1 MTKSWL
7 RQKNISFIEKN
18 IADEGVAQELRSM
31 GYRSTPVILIN
42 GTTVVGYNTRK
53 LAEALS

>member
-7 RQKNISFIEKN
+7 KQKNIPFIEKN
-18 IADEGVAQELRSM
+18 VEDEGVAQELWGM

-42 GTTVVGYNTRK
+42 GNTIVGYNTRK